1 MISTINNNETNK
13 HSILVIGATGRT
25 GKEIMKELS
34 KHPADPRVH
43 AFCRNPDKLN
53 EGNNSHRTYHSVIKG
68 NARDP
73 NDLSDT
79 LTKTKANIVIVA
91 VGNGD
96 SVKKSDIRTVSAQA
110 LCLVL
115 QENPEFD
122 HVHVVV
128 VSSTG
133 AGGSKIKIGLGMG
146 KFIEHH
152 LRHVLHDHNGQEAA
166 FEGIKDRTLIVRP
179 TALTDEKPSSRIIE
193 FGDKA
198 KSPTIHTDRTDVARY
213 LVATIYSQQN
223 GLFGG
228 ESVNITGSRN

>member
-1 MISTINNNETNK
+1 
-13 HSILVIGATGRT
+13 
-25 GKEIMKELS
+25 MKELS

-73 NDLSDT
+73 NDLSDA
-79 LTKTKANIVIVA
+79 LTKTITNIVIVA

-110 LCLVL
+110 LCQVL

-133 AGGSKIKIGLGMG
+133 AGGSKIKVGLGMG

-179 TALTDEKPSSRIIE
+179 TALKDEKTSSRIIE

-223 GLFGG
+223 CLFGG
-228 ESVNITGSRN
+228 KSVNITGSRN